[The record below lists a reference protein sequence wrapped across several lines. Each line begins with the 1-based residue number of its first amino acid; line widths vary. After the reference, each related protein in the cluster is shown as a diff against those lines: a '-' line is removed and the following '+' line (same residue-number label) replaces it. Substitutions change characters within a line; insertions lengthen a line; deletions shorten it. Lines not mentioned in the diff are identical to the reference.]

1 MAEEPQMDSLRAD
14 LLEAQQSEAEARAA
28 LQQSAEYGKLLL
40 SRNEALEQE
49 LEVLRQELGRKVAAE
64 VSQRSRLEEECRRLE
79 QELETKSK
87 PQERHGYSRTS
98 RLLSLSGSLDSD
110 EEPNVAQMQQRL
122 KRCETN
128 EQEHREAAW
137 LAEEH
142 ANMLEEQNQKLEEE
156 CRRLQAQLTRSRP
169 NDEVVQRW
177 QKAGSLVRDSLR
189 DTEDM
194 EISEKGLGR
203 SLQGQVGHI
212 HSNGG
217 SAPTSPSSWSPFR
230 RRTARLSASEDL
242 EQLVSTVSSERDAA
256 LAEKAASEAHCEA
269 RLREMDEE
277 VTALRLLLEEE
288 TARTD
293 TMAQHIDYLGSML
306 EEQHAVNGAAVML
319 KSLGLSRPGSP
330 ERGELLSA
338 ALAKGRPEGNS
349 ARLRP
354 DSVAS
359 QEEVPS
365 LQSFLADLRSR
376 SPSQSR
382 RSRAPHCTL
391 EEFLGEKPTSL
402 ANVTASTRAVASLS
416 PSDTDAKKVS
426 LLELLGWSRCSHCG
440 SLMWFSNG
448 QSNGSNGS
456 NGHGR
461 NQNNV
466 CVANGKKNLAKSWT
480 LALSQEAAGQ
490 PVRGRTPGGR

>member
-64 VSQRSRLEEECRRLE
+64 VSHRSRLEEECRRLE

-122 KRCETN
+122 KRCEKN

-156 CRRLQAQLTRSRP
+156 GRRLQAQLTRSRP

-189 DTEDM
+189 DTEEM

-217 SAPTSPSSWSPFR
+217 SAPTSPRGSLRQKIWNSWCRPCR
-230 RRTARLSASEDL
+230 RREMLHWPKKLRAKHTVRHVFGKWTKKSQLFGCCWKKRQL
-242 EQLVSTVSSERDAA
+242 ELTPWHSILTTW
-256 LAEKAASEAHCEA
+256 
-269 RLREMDEE
+269 E
-277 VTALRLLLEEE
+277 VCWRS
-288 TARTD
+288 
-293 TMAQHIDYLGSML
+293 SML
-306 EEQHAVNGAAVML
+306 STEQ
-319 KSLGLSRPGSP
+319 
-330 ERGELLSA
+330 
-338 ALAKGRPEGNS
+338 
-349 ARLRP
+349 
-354 DSVAS
+354 
-359 QEEVPS
+359 Q
-365 LQSFLADLRSR
+365 
-376 SPSQSR
+376 
-382 RSRAPHCTL
+382 
-391 EEFLGEKPTSL
+391 
-402 ANVTASTRAVASLS
+402 
-416 PSDTDAKKVS
+416 
-426 LLELLGWSRCSHCG
+426 
-440 SLMWFSNG
+440 
-448 QSNGSNGS
+448 
-456 NGHGR
+456 
-461 NQNNV
+461 
-466 CVANGKKNLAKSWT
+466 
-480 LALSQEAAGQ
+480 
-490 PVRGRTPGGR
+490 